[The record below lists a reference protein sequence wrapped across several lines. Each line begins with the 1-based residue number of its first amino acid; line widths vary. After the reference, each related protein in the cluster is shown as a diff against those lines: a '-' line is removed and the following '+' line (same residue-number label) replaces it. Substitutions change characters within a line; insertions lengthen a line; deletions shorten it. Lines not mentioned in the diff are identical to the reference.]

1 MKAQNLTNG
10 IDQAR
15 SSELIDPNTPS
26 RGMEINEAAGP
37 SKSKNTTGERSTAGG
52 GIADAA
58 QTDRGSSVDSQD
70 KPGSR
75 NYSRVVPPQNSILLC
90 MAQVCEYL
98 GGMSERKIYELISA
112 GKFPKPI
119 KFDRVA
125 RWRRSDLDRWA
136 ENLLN

>member
-1 MKAQNLTNG
+1 
-10 IDQAR
+10 
-15 SSELIDPNTPS
+15 
-26 RGMEINEAAGP
+26 
-37 SKSKNTTGERSTAGG
+37 
-52 GIADAA
+52 
-58 QTDRGSSVDSQD
+58 
-70 KPGSR
+70 
-75 NYSRVVPPQNSILLC
+75 